1 MSLNKLQ
8 EILGVKFNNI
18 LLLKEA
24 LTHPSYANENN
35 CPHNQR
41 LEYLGD
47 AVIELAMSTYLY
59 EKYRSFDEGDMT
71 KRRGRILGTEA
82 VDGKQI
88 ISAEAPLSEIMK
100 YAIDLRSMTQGRGSY
115 ELEFVRYEEVP
126 AMNIPK
132 IVEDA
137 KRWAENKD

>member
-1 MSLNKLQ
+1 MEHWKINKIAFKIAASLAYKDGCSKANPT
-8 EILGVKFNNI
+8 ILEPI
-18 LLLKEA
+18 YA
-24 LTHPSYANENN
+24 LTIDVPE
-35 CPHNQR
+35 R
-41 LEYLGD
+41 YLGD
-47 AVIELAMSTYLY
+47 I
-59 EKYRSFDEGDMT
+59 FGDMT